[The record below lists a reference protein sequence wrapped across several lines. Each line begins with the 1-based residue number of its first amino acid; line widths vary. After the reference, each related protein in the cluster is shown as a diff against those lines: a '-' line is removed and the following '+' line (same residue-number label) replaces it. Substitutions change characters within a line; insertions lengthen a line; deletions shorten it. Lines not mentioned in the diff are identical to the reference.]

1 MGIREHKI
9 TEKQIADYGL
19 TSLPDLL
26 TGTANENKTA
36 MQQLLVLIGIPA
48 INAVIDELGTIE
60 DDTRNWG
67 EAESLRVL
75 QEAARAAAEAARQSA
90 EQGRDTAEQA
100 RAAAEV
106 LRQSAEQA
114 RAQAEQGRTDAET
127 ARQSAEQARVRAE
140 DARSAAERVREQA
153 EAARASAEQ
162 GRSAAEAARNVWE
175 DYDGTR
181 TYTPGNKVQHG
192 GSSYVNIRA
201 CTGVTPPD
209 STYWQMIAAKG
220 QSGDGSGDMLK
231 SEYDPGGRN
240 ADIWAV
246 RQIEDGGTGAN
257 NPAAALA
264 RLGAGVRPNLLLN
277 PFFAVNQRGQ
287 TSYTTNGYTV
297 DRWYLIANTETLM
310 TVQADGVVL
319 TASSQY
325 GSYLYQIIPPEE
337 VARLR
342 GETVCFSALCGK
354 NDNAAWYANI
364 YVDNQ
369 WRDSFALTPNA
380 VSAKAYAVPEDA
392 QRMHLSFGSGAAGSC
407 KLRAAKVELGNTQT
421 LGYQDEDGAWHLLPQ
436 PESDYATQLA
446 RCQRYYWQSEMLYAT
461 NNYVSSAYLLCNV
474 RYPVRMRTT
483 PAVTLMSHLGTPNQV
498 SQWGSGVD
506 SGIAISVNSAYA
518 NCEGFDSIVATSG
531 AFLDV
536 ERYAFRVAATAEL

>member
-48 INAVIDELGTIE
+48 INAVIDELGAIE

-106 LRQSAEQA
+106 LRQSAEQE

-140 DARSAAERVREQA
+140 DARSAAERGREQA

-201 CTGVTPPD
+201 CAGVTPPD

-257 NPAAALA
+257 NATDALVQ
-264 RLGAGVRPNLLLN
+264 LGAASAASVDAHTANRSNPHGV
-277 PFFAVNQRGQ
+277 
-287 TSYTTNGYTV
+287 
-297 DRWYLIANTETLM
+297 
-310 TVQADGVVL
+310 
-319 TASSQY
+319 TA
-325 GSYLYQIIPPEE
+325 
-337 VARLR
+337 
-342 GETVCFSALCGK
+342 
-354 NDNAAWYANI
+354 
-364 YVDNQ
+364 
-369 WRDSFALTPNA
+369 
-380 VSAKAYAVPEDA
+380 A
-392 QRMHLSFGSGAAGSC
+392 QVGAA
-407 KLRAAKVELGNTQT
+407 T
-421 LGYQDEDGAWHLLPQ
+421 
-436 PESDYATQLA
+436 
-446 RCQRYYWQSEMLYAT
+446 
-461 NNYVSSAYLLCNV
+461 
-474 RYPVRMRTT
+474 
-483 PAVTLMSHLGTPNQV
+483 
-498 SQWGSGVD
+498 
-506 SGIAISVNSAYA
+506 
-518 NCEGFDSIVATSG
+518 
-531 AFLDV
+531 
-536 ERYAFRVAATAEL
+536 TAELNSHTARQDNPHGVTAAQVGAMPVAGGAFSGHVSMPSLALTNYGVPLEIGQMLDFHYPGLVADYNGRLYLGADGHLYWNNTLLSVPDAQKSVAYAASAGNANTLGGLPASSFYTAANAPVVVGTYTGDGASARLINLGFTPKAVLVMYKGMVSSVDTTAAYGGLAVAGSPACVDPRYGNYSVLVDTYGFVVYNSEASGGSARANLTVHYYNYIAFR

>member
-1 MGIREHKI
+1 MSSHTDNLKLFKYDPETDGAS
-9 TEKQIADYGL
+9 TF
-19 TSLPDLL
+19 SL
-26 TGTANENKTA
+26 KTA
-36 MQQLLVLIGIPA
+36 L
-48 INAVIDELGTIE
+48 ND
-60 DDTRNWG
+60 NWDK
-67 EAESLRVL
+67 L
-75 QEAARAAAEAARQSA
+75 
-90 EQGRDTAEQA
+90 D
-100 RAAAEV
+100 AEV
-106 LRQSAEQA
+106 A
-114 RAQAEQGRTDAET
+114 G
-127 ARQSAEQARVRAE
+127 
-140 DARSAAERVREQA
+140 
-153 EAARASAEQ
+153 
-162 GRSAAEAARNVWE
+162 
-175 DYDGTR
+175 
-181 TYTPGNKVQHG
+181 K
-192 GSSYVNIRA
+192 
-201 CTGVTPPD
+201 
-209 STYWQMIAAKG
+209 
-220 QSGDGSGDMLK
+220 
-231 SEYDPGGRN
+231 
-240 ADIWAV
+240 ADIRLSNLA
-246 RQIEDGGTGAN
+246 

-287 TSYTTNGYTV
+287 TSYTTAGYTV
-297 DRWYLIANTETLM
+297 DGWGLIANTETLM